1 MESMLPGAIG
11 TLFFFRQWEIVH
23 QSVRWIIDIRTI
35 DKSWEIS
42 KHQLCDRIG
51 LPRTMARLA

>member
-1 MESMLPGAIG
+1 
-11 TLFFFRQWEIVH
+11 VH